1 MKKHRDSKV
10 KAKKTFSLVTL
21 SGLGFSGWAVVIL
34 SLAILTFVGSM
45 LLNPKKAYRSE
56 GPLSTVTLQILNGCG
71 QRGAAE
77 SLANALLPGDGSLM
91 YDVIEKANTKLE
103 AFDKTVVVDRRGG
116 SMGEGELSEKAKRI
130 AKRLGI
136 SEDDIILLEFEDNIL
151 DIDVTVI
158 AGTDYPG
165 YVEKL
170 NKAKE
175 ESL

>member
-1 MKKHRDSKV
+1 MKKHRNSKV
-10 KAKKTFSLVTL
+10 KVRRTFSLVTL
-21 SGLGFSGWAVVIL
+21 SGLGFSGWAVVTL
-34 SLAILTFVGSM
+34 SLAILTFIGSM
-45 LLNPKKAYRSE
+45 LVNPKKEYRSE

-71 QRGAAE
+71 QRSAAE

-91 YDVIEKANTKLE
+91 YDVIEKTDARLE
-103 AFDKTVVVDRRGG
+103 AFDKTVVVDRRGNG
-116 SMGEGELSEKAKRI
+116 MESGVLSEKAIRI

-136 SEDDIILLEFEDNIL
+136 SEDDIVLLRFEDNIL

-158 AGTDYPG
+158 TGSDYAS
-165 YVEKL
+165 YVDKL

>member
-1 MKKHRDSKV
+1 MKKHRNPKV
-10 KAKKTFSLVTL
+10 KAQKTFSLVTL

-45 LLNPKKAYRSE
+45 LFNSKKAHRSE
-56 GPLSTVTLQILNGCG
+56 GPLTTVTLQILNGCG

-77 SLANALLPGDGSLM
+77 SLADALLPGDGSLM
-91 YDVIEKANTKLE
+91 YDVIEKADAKLK
-103 AFDKTVVVDRRGG
+103 AFDRTVVVDRQGG
-116 SMGEGELSEKAKRI
+116 STGEGELSEKAKRI
-130 AKRLGI
+130 GKRLGI
-136 SEDDIILLEFEDNIL
+136 SEDEIILLKFEDNIL

-158 AGTDYPG
+158 AGNDYAG

>member
-1 MKKHRDSKV
+1 MKEHRNSRIKV
-10 KAKKTFSLVTL
+10 KRTFSLVTL

-34 SLAILTFVGSM
+34 SLAILTFFGSM
-45 LLNPKKAYRSE
+45 LVNPKTAYRSE

-71 QRGAAE
+71 QKGAAE
-77 SLANALLPGDGSLM
+77 SLTNALLPGDGSLM
-91 YDVIEKANTKLE
+91 YDVIEKADTKIE
-103 AFDKTVVVDRRGG
+103 AFNKTVVVDRRGG
-116 SMGEGELSEKAKRI
+116 STGNGILSEKARKI

-136 SEDDIILLEFEDNIL
+136 NEDDIILLKFEDNIL

-158 AGTDYPG
+158 AGSDYAG

-170 NKAKE
+170 NKVKE